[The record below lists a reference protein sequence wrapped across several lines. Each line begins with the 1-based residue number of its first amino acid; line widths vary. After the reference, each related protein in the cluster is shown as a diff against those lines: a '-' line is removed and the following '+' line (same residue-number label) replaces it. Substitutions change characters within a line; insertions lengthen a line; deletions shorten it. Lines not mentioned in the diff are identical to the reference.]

1 MGSNTYNHY
10 LENKAH
16 NYFGDFT
23 NLFFQVQRLQKTPK
37 N

>member
-1 MGSNTYNHY
+1 MAINLAVTMGSNTYNHY

-23 NLFFQVQRLQKTPK
+23 NLFFQV
-37 N
+37 